1 MEFKSRLWC
10 EIPRHQTGKNTRGED
25 HRRQQPSL
33 VYSKDDLEDIFGC
46 NTIDSQPKHEE
57 AGYYID
63 ITGDCNST
71 QKCED
76 S

>member
-1 MEFKSRLWC
+1 MHLGRFDQWNLRADCGVRYPGNNPLWF
-10 EIPRHQTGKNTRGED
+10 IAKMMW
-25 HRRQQPSL
+25 
-33 VYSKDDLEDIFGC
+33 EDIFGC